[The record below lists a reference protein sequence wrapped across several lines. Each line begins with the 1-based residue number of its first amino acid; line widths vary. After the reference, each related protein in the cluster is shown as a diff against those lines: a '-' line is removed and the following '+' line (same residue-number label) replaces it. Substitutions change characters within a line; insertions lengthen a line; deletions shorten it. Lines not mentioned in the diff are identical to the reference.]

1 MKRFIIP
8 YCFACLLILPL
19 CLTSCGMDE
28 AAVSSAKP
36 GFYTGPVPSAIQ
48 MEERQGRGE
57 HMRASRQTEETGK
70 REKVAGG
77 EKTGQPEQSGGEEA
91 GRPEQTGTLRILI
104 DGSRGFRAEELGRY
118 EREIGRLTDI
128 RAKLGI
134 TDSSAA
140 VNTRYEAFKNAD
152 LLYLS
157 RDRMSGLAALGAL
170 LPLND
175 WVEASPVLS
184 DPTIIEPADW
194 VWVTQPDGAI
204 YGVAAE
210 KPGGALPIV
219 REDWLESLGLA
230 QPDTL
235 EEYAE
240 VLRAFKKGDPDG
252 NGRQDTWGL
261 SLAGTEELQAFMS
274 AAGLPRGLRLE
285 PETGIRDM
293 PYASEQAVPVY
304 EWLAALYRD
313 GILEPGFAKNDS
325 IRLKE
330 LFVTGQVGM
339 IIGPDKWIGELAG
352 PGVNAP
358 GTVLP
363 VSGLPALPG
372 PNGEKLLRRDPPG
385 VWAVPAG
392 GKNTE
397 AAIRFVEFWHSE
409 PGNVLSTIGIAGLDW
424 THDRAGNAVLTE
436 VGAAHGMDH
445 GAPFPNNTN
454 FVHRVEPE
462 PALMKARRLLDET
475 GVPEPET
482 PDWNAAEEI
491 IRPYVLSAIQGEVSS
506 AQAVAM
512 MRGELRSAGLID

>member
-1 MKRFIIP
+1 M
-8 YCFACLLILPL
+8 
-19 CLTSCGMDE
+19 
-28 AAVSSAKP
+28 
-36 GFYTGPVPSAIQ
+36 
-48 MEERQGRGE
+48 
-57 HMRASRQTEETGK
+57 GK
-70 REKVAGG
+70 RAGAADE
-77 EKTGQPEQSGGEEA
+77 EKTGQPEQAISDEA
-91 GRPEQTGTLRILI
+91 GRPEQAGALRILI
-104 DGSRGFRAEELGRY
+104 DGSRGFRADELGRY
-118 EREIGRLTDI
+118 EREIGRLTGI
-128 RAKLGI
+128 RAKLSL

-140 VNTRYEAFKNAD
+140 ANTRYEAFKNTD
-152 LLYLS
+152 LVYLS
-157 RDRMSGLAALGAL
+157 RDRMSELAAAGAL
-170 LPLND
+170 LPLNG
-175 WVEASPVLS
+175 WVDVSPVLS

-194 VWVTQPDGAI
+194 EWVTQPDGII

-210 KPGGALPIV
+210 KPGGMLPIV

-230 QPDTL
+230 EPDTL

-261 SLAGTEELQAFMS
+261 SFAGAEDLQAFMS
-274 AAGLPRGLRLE
+274 AAGLPRGLRLDL
-285 PETGIRDM
+285 ETGKRDM

-313 GILEPGFAKNDS
+313 GILEPGFAENDTKH
-325 IRLKE
+325 LKE
-330 LFVTGQVGM
+330 LFVSGQVGM
-339 IIGPDKWIGELAG
+339 IIGPDEWIGELMG
-352 PGVNAP
+352 YGVNAS
-358 GTVLP
+358 GTVLQ
-363 VSGLPALPG
+363 VSGLPAPSG
-372 PNGEKLLRRDPPG
+372 PNGEKLLRRDAPG

-392 GKNTE
+392 VRNTE

-436 VGAAHGMDH
+436 VGTAHGMDH

-482 PDWNAAEEI
+482 PDWKAAEEI
-491 IRPYVLSAIQGEVSS
+491 IRPYILSAIQGELSG